1 MTFANPLAFL
11 LLLLL
16 PVLLLRGLRKRRG
29 AILFSSTDLPRAS
42 GSSWRRKLRHLPL
55 LLRLT
60 ALLLLITALARPQ
73 QGLEKIEDVSKGIAI
88 EMVVDRSS
96 SMSAEINYKG
106 GSMTRLDAVK
116 KIFAEFV
123 LGNGHGL
130 AGRENDLVGMVS
142 FARYADTVC
151 PLTLAHGPL
160 KKFLDSV
167 KLVDRRD
174 EDGTAIGDAL
184 GLAAARLQT
193 AEKTLQKSKSG
204 TDDNAAYRIKSRII
218 ILLTDGQNNMGEL
231 NPEQAAKLAAQWG
244 IKIYVIGVGGDETMQ
259 VRTLFG
265 TQTIR
270 TGRGVDKETLSRLAT
285 ETGGK
290 FWLAEDGDSLQ
301 KIYQQIDQLEKS
313 EVQSVRYV
321 DFRERF
327 LPFAI
332 AALLLL
338 LLETGLRAGWL
349 RRLP

>member
-1 MTFANPLAFL
+1 MTFAEPLVFL

-29 AILFSSTDLPRAS
+29 SIRFSSTELPRAS

-55 LLRLT
+55 FLRLVV
-60 ALLLLITALARPQ
+60 LLLLITALARPQ
-73 QGLEKIEDVSKGIAI
+73 QGLEKVEDVSKGIAI

-96 SMSAEINYKG
+96 SMSAEMDYQG
-106 GSMTRLDAVK
+106 TSMSRLDAVK

-123 LGNGHGL
+123 LGNGKGL
-130 AGRENDLVGMVS
+130 AGRDNDLVGMVS
-142 FARYADTVC
+142 FARFADTVC

-160 KKFLDSV
+160 KKFLGTV

-184 GLAAARLQT
+184 ALAAARLQT
-193 AEKTLQKSKSG
+193 AEKETRQKGKDQA
-204 TDDNAAYRIKSRII
+204 TYTIKSRII
-218 ILLTDGQNNMGEL
+218 ILLTDGQNNMGEMS
-231 NPEQAAKLAAQWG
+231 PEQAAKLAKQWG
-244 IKIYVIGVGGDETMQ
+244 IKIYAIGVGGDETMQ

-270 TGRGVDKETLSRLAT
+270 TGRGVDKETLSQLAD

-290 FWLAEDGDSLQ
+290 FWLAENGESLQ
-301 KIYQQIDQLEKS
+301 KIYREIDRLEKS

-327 LPFAI
+327 LPFAV

-338 LLETGLRAGWL
+338 LLETGLRVGWL